1 MLFVNSMT
9 RNLLFGTGTPQE
21 TWANGTF
28 RMNAQDLDAFYH
40 ANLYINIGTLNNDR
54 HLRGRIVQNLIG
66 PAQELSKSPILLE
79 SSPPNR
85 TMVMQ

>member
-1 MLFVNSMT
+1 
-9 RNLLFGTGTPQE
+9 
-21 TWANGTF
+21 
-28 RMNAQDLDAFYH
+28 MNAQDLDAFYH

-54 HLRGRIVQNLIG
+54 QLRGRIVQNLIG

-85 TMVMQ
+85 TMVNNVHADTCYPIFPRRYTDFT

>member
-1 MLFVNSMT
+1 
-9 RNLLFGTGTPQE
+9 
-21 TWANGTF
+21 
-28 RMNAQDLDAFYH
+28 MNAQDLDAFYH

-85 TMVMQ
+85 TMVKQQRVKYILSFMNFIKNDTI

>member
-1 MLFVNSMT
+1 
-9 RNLLFGTGTPQE
+9 
-21 TWANGTF
+21 
-28 RMNAQDLDAFYH
+28 MNAQDLDAFYH

-85 TMVMQ
+85 TMVKQQRLKYFLSFMNFFKNDNNFRFLDWLG

>member
-1 MLFVNSMT
+1 
-9 RNLLFGTGTPQE
+9 
-21 TWANGTF
+21 
-28 RMNAQDLDAFYH
+28 MNAQDLDAFYH

-85 TMVMQ
+85 TMVKQ